1 MADEQTTTEPM
12 CECGCGATVAA
23 CTCPNCDHKAKA

>member
-1 MADEQTTTEPM
+1 MSESTKSAEPL

-23 CTCPNCDHKAKA
+23 CTCPNCDHRAKS